1 MRHVACFF
9 ALLVALVTSGM
20 WMEYHGYFGRR
31 LQSVVFF
38 MFFSHTENPGQI
50 LNSNSHSVENSFVVS
65 FPDGLR
71 HSEVSGSIFPSQ
83 FFGFLKWVRRR
94 RIEYPFPQQIWRI
107 SHDKPMYRF
116 LEEQSLELSVPCRD
130 LSWHVFV
137 TGQSKI
143 NQSHF

>member
-1 MRHVACFF
+1 MDILGEDFS
-9 ALLVALVTSGM
+9 LL
-20 WMEYHGYFGRR
+20 
-31 LQSVVFF
+31 
-38 MFFSHTENPGQI
+38 FFSHTENPGQI

-71 HSEVSGSIFPSQ
+71 HRELSGSIFPSQ

-94 RIEYPFPQQIWRI
+94 SIEYPFPQQIWRI
-107 SHDKPMYRF
+107 SHDKPMSRF
-116 LEEQSLELSVPCRD
+116 LEEQSLELSVPCCD

-137 TGQSKI
+137 TGQIKI